1 MKASFKASLKKI
13 RAKVIALLVLTIFIG
28 AIYNAS
34 DRKVVDHEF
43 KNDFSKFKKGDYI
56 VLIDTLN
63 EVVNSIIVYDNNT
76 AKKSIK
82 VEFMVER
89 LLSSSVQVPLLN
101 YEILD
106 QSIWQNK
113 LSLKLIKDPSK
124 EMKDLIQLKLKKK

>member
-1 MKASFKASLKKI
+1 MKASIKASIKKF
-13 RAKVIALLVLTIFIG
+13 RAKFIALLVLTVFIG
-28 AIYNAS
+28 AIYNAA

-63 EVVNSIIVYDNNT
+63 EVVNSIIVYDNNP
-76 AKKSIK
+76 AEKSIK

-89 LLSSSVQVPLLN
+89 LLCSSVQVPLLN

-113 LSLKLIKDPSK
+113 LSLKLIKNISG
-124 EMKDLIQLKLKKK
+124 EMKDVIQLKLKNK